1 MRRRIRIKR
10 NKRGFLGVTVL
21 VMVICGVFYYGTL
34 RLDAQ
39 INDLSEQQASY
50 EKTKAELLKEQD
62 KLKSKTE
69 VTLEDVEKEARDKL
83 GMVYPDEIL
92 LTPEDSDQ

>member
-21 VMVICGVFYYGTL
+21 VLVICGVFYYSTL

-50 EKTKAELLKEQD
+50 EKTKTELLKEQE
-62 KLKSKTE
+62 KLKSKKE

-92 LTPEDSDQ
+92 LQPDDSDK

>member
-1 MRRRIRIKR
+1 MGRRIRVKKNR
-10 NKRGFLGVTVL
+10 RGFLGVTIL
-21 VMVICGVFYYGTL
+21 VVVICAVFYYSTL

-50 EKTKAELLKEQD
+50 EKVKEELLKEQQE
-62 KLKSKTE
+62 LKSKTE

-92 LTPEDSDQ
+92 LSPEDKDR